1 MNGDKAAAAG
11 FFSNEEENSPE
22 KEGRVKEYEKISDEK
37 ISDEKI
43 IEMFFQRD
51 EKAISAASEK
61 YGSYC
66 RAVARNILGNEQ
78 DAEEVMWDTL
88 YKVWEAVPPQKPEN
102 LPGYLAK
109 IAKNLSLNRYDKLHT
124 NKRGKGQVPLIYDEL
139 SECLSHGTS
148 VEKTVEQKEITLAL
162 DKFLGRLSVR
172 KRKVFVLR
180 YWYCLSIGEIAAK
193 TGERENTVAVTLS
206 RLRQKLY
213 EHFKKEGLI

>member
-1 MNGDKAAAAG
+1 MNGDKATATG
-11 FFSNEEENSPE
+11 FFSNEGESNPE
-22 KEGRVKEYEKISDEK
+22 KERLITEYEKIT
-37 ISDEKI
+37 DEKI
-43 IEMFFQRD
+43 IEMFFKRD

-102 LPGYLAK
+102 LPGYLVK

-124 NKRGKGQVPLIYDEL
+124 DKRGKGQIPFIYDEL
-139 SECLSHGTS
+139 SECLSQGAS
-148 VEKTVEQKEITLAL
+148 VEKTVEQREITLAL
-162 DKFLGRLSVR
+162 NKFLARLSPK
-172 KRKVFVLR
+172 KRKLFVLR
-180 YWYCLSIGEIAAK
+180 YWYCLSISEIAAK
-193 TGERENTVAVTLS
+193 TGERENTAAVALS